1 MSRGTINLTPELYAY
16 LLRVSVREPDV
27 LRRLREETAAMPNA
41 EMQVSPDQ
49 GQFMALLVRL
59 LGATRII
66 ELGVFTGY
74 SSLWMALAMPDGGR
88 LIACDVNED
97 WTAVARRYWKEAG
110 VESRIELRLAPA
122 LQTLDG
128 LIAAGESGSYDF
140 MFIDALKREYPDYY
154 ERALVLLRP
163 GGLMAID
170 NVLWDGRVVDRG
182 DNEPL
187 TVAIREFNAGLT
199 RDDRVDLGML
209 SIGDGLTL
217 ARKK

>member
-1 MSRGTINLTPELYAY
+1 
-16 LLRVSVREPDV
+16 
-27 LRRLREETAAMPNA
+27 
-41 EMQVSPDQ
+41 
-49 GQFMALLVRL
+49 
-59 LGATRII
+59 
-66 ELGVFTGY
+66 
-74 SSLWMALAMPDGGR
+74 MALAMPDGGR